1 MTITISTISKT
12 KKAVY
17 WLATG
22 FYRDCLL
29 RDRRCRYSGRADD
42 DGQPGAPRIP
52 GIPRNHSRRLEAAR
66 RRGDHAPGLPRLGV
80 IGSA

>member
-22 FYRDCLL
+22 FNATAYFVI
-29 RDRRCRYSGRADD
+29 GAADILD
-42 DGQPGAPRIP
+42 APMMMA
-52 GIPRNHSRRLEAAR
+52 SLA
-66 RRGDHAPGLPRLGV
+66 RLGYPV
-80 IGSA
+80 

>member
-22 FYRDCLL
+22 FTAIAYFVIGAPDILQ
-29 RDRRCRYSGRADD
+29 RADD

-52 GIPRNHSRRLEAAR
+52 SMPRDHSGRLEAAR
-66 RRGDHAPGLPRLGV
+66 RRGDH
-80 IGSA
+80 